1 MRLTPS
7 IGKMTPEQIM
17 RKMPFSVPI
26 PEQNI
31 ADKNILMPGTVY
43 VPPINNDVR
52 REVKTQADFLRE
64 FYPSSHKINS
74 LKYYPNTFYMNQQTG
89 AYQAKIRSRIAV
101 GFQQYIHLQRKEA
114 LLGNNVG
121 MRLVAE
127 ATDQRMIDTLA
138 FFREGWEDKDM
149 EVAVNNSIDADFE
162 IADVAVYI
170 YMDNKKTRWRVF
182 SYADG
187 DTLYPHRDSLTGDI
201 TLFGRLYTQS
211 DWDGNVHR
219 YLDVVDSTHFV
230 TYREKD
236 DLSGWEMEGTPEPHG
251 FPECPVAYHRRWDGP
266 VWTASQALI
275 DGWEIAL
282 SQFSEN
288 NAAYALRILYTLGA
302 EFEMMANTDG
312 TPTRI
317 DSVDPNAKVGFLEPA
332 SGADGA
338 FAKQLELM
346 KKEILRGSFVVE
358 TPEIK
363 SGADISSRTVK
374 MLFADSYMKAMSDSM
389 EYQEFLNRLTR
400 LFKHAY
406 FVEKGRV
413 TEAESFKVKTY
424 LDPFIFLSEN
434 DVIAGIQQL
443 VTCGAMSTKTATE
456 LAYNI
461 GYSSP
466 DEVARILQES
476 HDELVSEQQAQAA
489 VQRAQTNPVTQSR
502 INNA

>member
-52 REVKTQADFLRE
+52 RDVKTQADFLRE

-127 ATDQRMIDTLA
+127 ATNQRMIDTLA

-187 DTLYPHRDSLTGDI
+187 DTLAELKAGGLELHAVLADND
-201 TLFGRLYTQS
+201 
-211 DWDGNVHR
+211 
-219 YLDVVDSTHFV
+219 
-230 TYREKD
+230 
-236 DLSGWEMEGTPEPHG
+236 
-251 FPECPVAYHRRWDGP
+251 AYHALQAVGGLLITGP
-266 VWTASQALI
+266 T
-275 DGWEIAL
+275 
-282 SQFSEN
+282 
-288 NAAYALRILYTLGA
+288 
-302 EFEMMANTDG
+302 G
-312 TPTRI
+312 TN
-317 DSVDPNAKVGFLEPA
+317 V
-332 SGADGA
+332 
-338 FAKQLELM
+338 
-346 KKEILRGSFVVE
+346 
-358 TPEIK
+358 
-363 SGADISSRTVK
+363 
-374 MLFADSYMKAMSDSM
+374 
-389 EYQEFLNRLTR
+389 
-400 LFKHAY
+400 
-406 FVEKGRV
+406 
-413 TEAESFKVKTY
+413 
-424 LDPFIFLSEN
+424 N
-434 DVIAGIQQL
+434 DVAVGL
-443 VTCGAMSTKTATE
+443 
-456 LAYNI
+456 I
-461 GYSSP
+461 G
-466 DEVARILQES
+466 E
-476 HDELVSEQQAQAA
+476 
-489 VQRAQTNPVTQSR
+489 
-502 INNA
+502 

>member
-1 MRLTPS
+1 
-7 IGKMTPEQIM
+7 MTPEQIM
-17 RKMPFSVPI
+17 RRKPFAIPI
-26 PEQNI
+26 PSGVVGS
-31 ADKNILMPGTVY
+31 APMVTPGTAY
-43 VPPINNDVR
+43 LAPMDDV
-52 REVKTQADFLRE
+52 EMELKTQADFVRE
-64 FYPSSHKINS
+64 FYPSSHKINH
-74 LKYYPNTFYMNQQTG
+74 LKYYPNTMYVNKETG
-89 AYQAKIRSRIAV
+89 AYQAKVRSRIAV

-121 MRLVAE
+121 MRLVSGG
-127 ATDQRMIDTLA
+127 TSQQMIDRLS

-149 EVAVNNSIDADFE
+149 EVAVNDAIDRVFSV
-162 IADVAVYI
+162 ADVAVYV
-170 YMDNKKTRWRVF
+170 YMNDKKVRWRVF
-182 SYADG
+182 SYTDG
-187 DTLYPHRDSLTGDI
+187 DTLYPHYDTLTGDI
-201 TLFGRLYTQS
+201 TLFGRLYNQS

-236 DLSGWEMEGTPEPHG
+236 DRDGWEMEGEPIAHG
-251 FPECPVAYHRRWDGP
+251 FPFCPVAYHRNDNGP
-266 VWTASQALI
+266 VWSASQSLI

-302 EFEMMANTDG
+302 EFEMMSNVDG
-312 TPTRI
+312 TPARI
-317 DSVDPNAKVGFLEPA
+317 DSIDPNAKVGFLEPA
-332 SGADGA
+332 QGADGA
-338 FAKQLELM
+338 FTAQLALM

-374 MLFADSYMKAMSDSM
+374 MLFADSYMKAMADSM
-389 EYQEFLNRLTR
+389 DYQPFLNRIAA
-400 LFKHAY
+400 LFKHGY
-406 FVEKGRV
+406 FLEKNRI
-413 TEAESFKVKTY
+413 TEAESLKVKTY

-443 VTCGAMSTKTATE
+443 VTCGAMSVKTATE

-466 DEVARILQES
+466 DEVRRILQES
-476 HDELVSEQQAQAA
+476 QDELKAEQQAQQTAQA
-489 VQRAQTNPVTQSR
+489 VQTTRTNPVTQSR
-502 INNA
+502 QNG